1 MSSQGR
7 VSAARL
13 HLMRSFTRSITGE
26 QINTMESVTEA
37 SAPTATVGSQ
47 PRTATSVAV
56 VIPAYT
62 MDRWPLLVKAVESLK
77 VQTVPADEIVLCIDN
92 NDELLQRARD
102 QWPASERT
110 AVRIMPNLHSDHLT
124 DTSTHE
130 AIHGTKRRFGAGMAR
145 NTAAASVTSDVIAFM
160 DDDAHATPT
169 WIEALLDVFERP
181 SVVAVGGPPLP
192 DYETARPSWF
202 PGNFDWVFGCAYDGL
217 PTTVAP
223 LRHLIG
229 ANMAVRRSAWEA
241 VGGFLGSDFDDLNMC
256 MRLLARFG
264 VDSVV
269 YTPFA
274 VVHHFVPANRVTW
287 RYFWRRCYFVN
298 REKVGVFRQIG
309 SAANLVA
316 EREFVIHA
324 LTEQTRRTAKD
335 VASGRFGAVRVLG
348 AMIAGISLAGLGHV
362 RGRIDQLARRSR
374 PGRAG

>member
-1 MSSQGR
+1 MTEEQMN
-7 VSAARL
+7 A
-13 HLMRSFTRSITGE
+13 MRS
-26 QINTMESVTEA
+26 VTTA
-37 SAPTATVGSQ
+37 RAPRATAGSQ
-47 PRTATSVAV
+47 PQTAMSAAV

-62 MDRWPLLVKAVESLK
+62 MDRWSLLVKAVESLK
-77 VQTVPADEIVLCIDN
+77 IQTVPANEIVLCIDN

-102 QWPASERT
+102 QWPASEGT
-110 AVRIMPNLHSDHLT
+110 AVTVIPNLHSEHLT
-124 DTSTHE
+124 DTTIHE

-145 NTAAASVTSDVIAFM
+145 NTAAETVKSDIIAFM
-160 DDDAHATPT
+160 DDDAHAEPD
-169 WIEALLDVFERP
+169 WIEALLRVFERP

-217 PTTVAP
+217 PTTVSP

-229 ANMAVRRSAWEA
+229 ANMAVRRTAWEA

-264 VDSVV
+264 VDSVM

-298 REKVGVFRQIG
+298 REKVAVFRQIG

-324 LTEQTRRTAKD
+324 LTAQARRTVRE
-335 VASGRFGAVRVLG
+335 VASGRFGAVRVLA
-348 AMIAGISLAGLGHV
+348 AMLTGISLAGLGHA
-362 RGRIDQLARRSR
+362 RGRIDLLARRLK